1 MASIAFSYVAWKGSC
16 LVVFEMV
23 FAKLRNGMQLMVL
36 GFWERL
42 ARSDAC
48 AKDNPDSP
56 SGKRGKPLS
65 GSSHQKLCCE
75 PQGEVPQSATLSA
88 STHQKIQEHLLY
100 HDASVHALA
109 YTSNYSSWALAVSAI
124 SSRNHWGSNTSISL
138 PCERSSCDG
147 SRKLGEVWQWICC
160 IRQSAQSPAGSERIL
175 VSIPVYYK
183 Y

>member
-65 GSSHQKLCCE
+65 EAALIKSFVVGN
-75 PQGEVPQSATLSA
+75 QG
-88 STHQKIQEHLLY
+88 
-100 HDASVHALA
+100 
-109 YTSNYSSWALAVSAI
+109 
-124 SSRNHWGSNTSISL
+124 
-138 PCERSSCDG
+138 
-147 SRKLGEVWQWICC
+147 
-160 IRQSAQSPAGSERIL
+160 
-175 VSIPVYYK
+175 
-183 Y
+183 